1 MQIDTKQVGQRPA
14 EPQTVIKAQP
24 GGPFVLTSQIVPTY
38 ILQFMDRNQGFM
50 FGIRLDNGRIDF
62 REGITPDEA
71 SRRFWDNIE
80 GFVAD
85 AIKRHRPMA

>member
-1 MQIDTKQVGQRPA
+1 MQGNAIETSAIEGSP
-14 EPQTVIKAQP
+14 P
-24 GGPFVLTSQIVPTY
+24 GGVTFHCPAPTY
-38 ILQFMDRNQGFM
+38 VLQFVDKDQGFM

-85 AIKRHRPMA
+85 AIKRHHPTA